1 MTNDVPVPSVSHL
14 CLQSSRMG
22 VSVSVLG
29 LQYSVAGK
37 SILRGVDLEV
47 EPGEVISVMGISGG
61 GKTSLLKCMGGL
73 IRPTGGHIRVGDIEL
88 TSLSEQEL
96 NEQRRRMGM
105 VFQYAAL
112 FDSLSVYENVVFG
125 LKYHGR
131 RAESELKEIARER
144 LAAVGLEGSEEQ
156 YPAELSGGMRKRVG
170 LARAL
175 ASDPEV
181 VFYDEP
187 TSGLDPVVAR
197 VIDDLIVSVRDRLG
211 VTSVI
216 VSHDVENSL
225 RISDRVAL
233 LHDGRIVEQA
243 TPDGIRSSKDP
254 VVRQFIE
261 GRADGPIQ
269 ILD

>member
-1 MTNDVPVPSVSHL
+1 MSV
-14 CLQSSRMG
+14 G
-22 VSVSVLG
+22 ISVRG
-29 LQYSVAGK
+29 LQYAVVGRQ
-37 SILRGVDLEV
+37 ILRGVDLEV
-47 EPGEVISVMGISGG
+47 APGEIVAVMGISGG
-61 GKTSLLKCMGGL
+61 GKTSFLKCMAGL
-73 IRPTGGHIRVGDIEL
+73 IRPTGGQILVGDVDL
-88 TSLSEQEL
+88 TALGEVEL
-96 NEQRRRMGM
+96 NDQRRGMGM

-112 FDSLSVYENVVFG
+112 FDSLTVYENVVFALKHRGKTSERG
-125 LKYHGR
+125 LRKL
-131 RAESELKEIARER
+131 AAER
-144 LAAVGLEGSEEQ
+144 LAAVGLEGAEDL

-175 ASDPEV
+175 ATDPQV

-216 VSHDVENSL
+216 VSHDVNSVL

-233 LHDGRIVEQA
+233 LHDGGIIA
-243 TPDGIRSSKDP
+243 IGTPDEMRDHAHP
-254 VVRQFIE
+254 AVRQFIE

-269 ILD
+269 IVG